1 MTREKPSKKHRD
13 DPLPYTGVFN
23 AGLSI
28 GYTRADLVMM
38 PFGELVIGLQAKADS
53 YEEQQQGGV
62 REATQAE
69 IEAWF

>member
-1 MTREKPSKKHRD
+1 MSRKKPSKSHRD
-13 DPLPYTGVFN
+13 DPLPYTGVLN

-38 PFGELVIGLQAKADS
+38 PFGELVLGLQAKADS
-53 YEEQQQGGV
+53 YGDQSSGA